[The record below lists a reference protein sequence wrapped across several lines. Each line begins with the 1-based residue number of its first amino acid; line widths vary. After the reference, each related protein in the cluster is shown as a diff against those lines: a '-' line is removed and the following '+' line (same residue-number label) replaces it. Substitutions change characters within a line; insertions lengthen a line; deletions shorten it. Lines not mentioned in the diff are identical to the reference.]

1 MKPEFR
7 KVKLT
12 VRNIKDKTT
21 FFLFPKP
28 EFAFTDSVKLW
39 FDVNFG
45 DSVYSLQN
53 IEFIEEKKLYRVLYS
68 KTVEG
73 EVQVYAANEN
83 AAKAKAENY
92 LDYIGTPAYDVLHV
106 IETKG

>member
-12 VRNIKDKTT
+12 VCNVKDKTT

-28 EFAFTDSVKLW
+28 EFAFMDSVKLW

-45 DSVYSLQN
+45 NSIYSLQR
-53 IEFIEEKKLYRVLYS
+53 IEFIEEKKLYKVLYS
-68 KTVEG
+68 KTIEG
-73 EVQVYAANEN
+73 EVQVYAASGNE
-83 AAKAKAENY
+83 AREKAGNY
-92 LDYIGTPAYDVLHV
+92 LDYIGTSAYTIHHV
-106 IETKG
+106 TEIKG

>member
-28 EFAFTDSVKLW
+28 EFAFMDSVKLW

-45 DSVYSLQN
+45 DSIYSLQR

-68 KTVEG
+68 KTIEG

-83 AAKAKAENY
+83 AAKEKAKNY
-92 LDYIGTPAYDVLHV
+92 LDYIGIPAYDIIHV
-106 IETKG
+106 IEKKG